1 MHEPDPVQNRRSMV
15 IGLKRPA
22 SRDLFDG
29 AVRQTNHM
37 QAIERRLRRT
47 AIIITR
53 SLTASLWSSPGP
65 NSNDGTRT
73 NLLFTISYR
82 TGRGPQSA
90 ANFASLRM
98 TCRQQPGNGGAGRDR
113 TDDIL
118 LAKQALSQLS
128 YGP

>member
-1 MHEPDPVQNRRSMV
+1 SGSMSKQDWQ
-15 IGLKRPA
+15 KRPA

-29 AVRQTNHM
+29 AVRRPIICRGLSVHGDGPGSSALDQ
-37 QAIERRLRRT
+37 LRKVMDLSRP
-47 AIIITR
+47 
-53 SLTASLWSSPGP
+53 SS
-65 NSNDGTRT
+65 DHGTRT